1 MRIEIL
7 GEYKDK
13 RTRQEKVSEKE
24 RKKIRKIALYEIME

>member
-24 RKKIRKIALYEIME
+24 RKKYEK